1 VAKKSTYNA
10 KDIEVLEGLEPVR
23 KRPGMYIGSTNQ
35 DGLHHLVNEV
45 LDNSIDEVLA
55 GHATDISFQYKKDGS
70 IKIKD
75 NGRGIPIDFHPKY
88 KNKRAL
94 EVVLTTLHA
103 GGKFNSNAYKTS
115 GGLHGVG
122 ISVVNALSSLLQVQ
136 VFKDGKVYRQD
147 YSKGKVK
154 TKIKIEKCSKKLKG
168 TEISFIPDESIF
180 EETQFVPKKLY
191 NFINMKSVL
200 VGGTTIN
207 FEIDKELIKDKTPNK
222 KSFFYKKGIEDYFQ
236 LEYANNSKLFEKN
249 FLLKS
254 KIKDNENFETLI
266 SFNTNENSSL
276 MSYCNTIE
284 TPDGGSHENGIRNGI
299 LKAIK
304 LYGQKNQFSK
314 ISNINHSDI
323 FDYSNVIISIF
334 INDPSFEG
342 QTKKRIIMPN
352 LQKEIETKTQ
362 QEFLLWLNANKKNSK
377 ILLDNLIERA
387 LQRTDLSKIKE
398 LDRKSIKE
406 RNRLPGKLV
415 DCSSKSIKDSEIFIV
430 EGDSAGGSAKQA
442 RNREFQAILPLR
454 GKILNVYNVG
464 LSKIADNNEIQN
476 LIQSLGCGIGKN
488 FEISKLR
495 YEKII
500 LMTDADVDGS
510 HIATLLITFFYKY
523 MKSLIDE
530 NKLYLAMPPLF
541 KIYNKNKSFYAYDE
555 KEKDKLIEKEFKS
568 DNYNITRFKGLGEM
582 PADQLKE
589 TTMDQN
595 KRNLILIN
603 SEKAK
608 KDMKNTESLFE
619 TLMGKQA
626 ELRFKFIQNN
636 ANFMFANKNLY
647 LPSINEIED
656 LIYKNNKKKF
666 TLTVDLK

>member
-1 VAKKSTYNA
+1 MAKKSTYNA

-299 LKAIK
+299 LKSIK

-314 ISNINHSDI
+314 INNINHSDI

-636 ANFMFANKNLY
+636 ANFIKNL
-647 LPSINEIED
+647 D
-656 LIYKNNKKKF
+656 
-666 TLTVDLK
+666 V

>member
-1 VAKKSTYNA
+1 MAKKSTYNA

-236 LEYANNSKLFEKN
+236 LEYSNNSKLFEKN

-636 ANFMFANKNLY
+636 ANFIKNL
-647 LPSINEIED
+647 D
-656 LIYKNNKKKF
+656 
-666 TLTVDLK
+666 V

>member
-1 VAKKSTYNA
+1 MAKKSTYNA

-180 EETQFVPKKLY
+180 DETQFVPKKLY

-207 FEIDKELIKDKTPNK
+207 FDIDKELIKDKTPNK
-222 KSFFYKKGIEDYFQ
+222 KSFYYKKGIEDYFQ

-266 SFNTNENSSL
+266 AFNTNENSSL

-362 QEFLLWLNANKKNSK
+362 QVFLLWLNANKKNSK

-636 ANFMFANKNLY
+636 ANFIKNL
-647 LPSINEIED
+647 D
-656 LIYKNNKKKF
+656 
-666 TLTVDLK
+666 V

>member
-1 VAKKSTYNA
+1 MAKKSTYNA

-222 KSFFYKKGIEDYFQ
+222 KNFFYKKGIEDYFQ

-636 ANFMFANKNLY
+636 ANFIKNL
-647 LPSINEIED
+647 D
-656 LIYKNNKKKF
+656 
-666 TLTVDLK
+666 V

>member
-1 VAKKSTYNA
+1 MAKKSTYNA

-136 VFKDGKVYRQD
+136 VFKDGKAYRQD

-636 ANFMFANKNLY
+636 ANFIKNL
-647 LPSINEIED
+647 D
-656 LIYKNNKKKF
+656 
-666 TLTVDLK
+666 V

>member
-1 VAKKSTYNA
+1 MAKKSSYNA

-55 GHATDISFQYKKDGS
+55 GHATDISFQYKKDGL

-636 ANFMFANKNLY
+636 ANFIKNL
-647 LPSINEIED
+647 D
-656 LIYKNNKKKF
+656 
-666 TLTVDLK
+666 V

>member
-1 VAKKSTYNA
+1 MAKKSTYNA

-55 GHATDISFQYKKDGS
+55 GHATDISFQYKKDGL

-636 ANFMFANKNLY
+636 ANFIKNL
-647 LPSINEIED
+647 D
-656 LIYKNNKKKF
+656 
-666 TLTVDLK
+666 V

>member
-1 VAKKSTYNA
+1 MAKKSTYNA

-222 KSFFYKKGIEDYFQ
+222 KSFFYKKGIEDYCQ

-636 ANFMFANKNLY
+636 ANFIKNL
-647 LPSINEIED
+647 D
-656 LIYKNNKKKF
+656 
-666 TLTVDLK
+666 V

>member
-1 VAKKSTYNA
+1 MAKKSTYNA

-88 KNKRAL
+88 KNKRAI

-236 LEYANNSKLFEKN
+236 LEYSNNSKLFEKN

-636 ANFMFANKNLY
+636 ANFIKNL
-647 LPSINEIED
+647 D
-656 LIYKNNKKKF
+656 
-666 TLTVDLK
+666 V

>member
-1 VAKKSTYNA
+1 MAKKSTYNA

-200 VGGTTIN
+200 AGGTTIN

-377 ILLDNLIERA
+377 ILLDSLIERA

-636 ANFMFANKNLY
+636 ANFIKNL
-647 LPSINEIED
+647 D
-656 LIYKNNKKKF
+656 
-666 TLTVDLK
+666 V

>member
-1 VAKKSTYNA
+1 MAKKSTYNA

-180 EETQFVPKKLY
+180 EETQFVSKKLY

-222 KSFFYKKGIEDYFQ
+222 KNFFYKKGIEDYFQ

-254 KIKDNENFETLI
+254 RIKDNENFETLI

-636 ANFMFANKNLY
+636 ANFIKNL
-647 LPSINEIED
+647 D
-656 LIYKNNKKKF
+656 
-666 TLTVDLK
+666 V

>member
-1 VAKKSTYNA
+1 MAKKSTYNA

-88 KNKRAL
+88 RNKRAL

-122 ISVVNALSSLLQVQ
+122 ISVVNALSSLVQVQ

-636 ANFMFANKNLY
+636 ANFIKNL
-647 LPSINEIED
+647 D
-656 LIYKNNKKKF
+656 
-666 TLTVDLK
+666 V

>member
-1 VAKKSTYNA
+1 MAKKYTYNA

-23 KRPGMYIGSTNQ
+23 KRPGMYIGTTNQ

-75 NGRGIPIDFHPKY
+75 NGRGIPIDYHPKY

-122 ISVVNALSSLLQVQ
+122 ISVVNALSSLLKVQ
-136 VFKDGKVYRQD
+136 VFKDGKVYEQD

-154 TKIKIEKCSKKLKG
+154 TKIKIGKCSKKLKG

-180 EETQFVPKKLY
+180 EETRFVPKKLY

-387 LQRTDLSKIKE
+387 LQRTDLTKIKE

-541 KIYNKNKSFYAYDE
+541 KIYNKNKSVYAYDE

-608 KDMKNTESLFE
+608 KDLKNTENLFE

-636 ANFMFANKNLY
+636 ANFIKNL
-647 LPSINEIED
+647 D
-656 LIYKNNKKKF
+656 
-666 TLTVDLK
+666 V

>member
-1 VAKKSTYNA
+1 MAKKSTYNA

-75 NGRGIPIDFHPKY
+75 NGRGIPIDSHPKY

-619 TLMGKQA
+619 TLMGKKA

-636 ANFMFANKNLY
+636 ANFIKNL
-647 LPSINEIED
+647 D
-656 LIYKNNKKKF
+656 
-666 TLTVDLK
+666 V

>member
-1 VAKKSTYNA
+1 MAKKSTYNA

-555 KEKDKLIEKEFKS
+555 KEKDNLIEKEFKS

-636 ANFMFANKNLY
+636 ANFIKNL
-647 LPSINEIED
+647 D
-656 LIYKNNKKKF
+656 
-666 TLTVDLK
+666 V

>member
-1 VAKKSTYNA
+1 MAKKSTYNA

-55 GHATDISFQYKKDGS
+55 GHATDISFQYKKNGS

-608 KDMKNTESLFE
+608 KDIKNTESLFE

-636 ANFMFANKNLY
+636 ANFIKNL
-647 LPSINEIED
+647 D
-656 LIYKNNKKKF
+656 
-666 TLTVDLK
+666 V

>member
-1 VAKKSTYNA
+1 MAKKSTYNA

-541 KIYNKNKSFYAYDE
+541 KIYNKNKSFYAYDD
-555 KEKDKLIEKEFKS
+555 KEKDKLIKKEFKS

-636 ANFMFANKNLY
+636 ANFIKNL
-647 LPSINEIED
+647 D
-656 LIYKNNKKKF
+656 
-666 TLTVDLK
+666 V

>member
-1 VAKKSTYNA
+1 MAKKSTYNA

-191 NFINMKSVL
+191 NFINIKSVL

-207 FEIDKELIKDKTPNK
+207 FEIDKELIKDNTPNN

-236 LEYANNSKLFEKN
+236 LEYANNSKFFEKN

-266 SFNTNENSSL
+266 SFNTNETSSL

-415 DCSSKSIKDSEIFIV
+415 DCSSKSIKDSVIFIV

-555 KEKDKLIEKEFKS
+555 KEKGKLIEKEFKS

-636 ANFMFANKNLY
+636 ANFIKNL
-647 LPSINEIED
+647 D
-656 LIYKNNKKKF
+656 
-666 TLTVDLK
+666 V

>member
-1 VAKKSTYNA
+1 MAKKSTYNA

-168 TEISFIPDESIF
+168 TEISFIPDETIF

-249 FLLKS
+249 FILKS

-636 ANFMFANKNLY
+636 ANFIKNL
-647 LPSINEIED
+647 D
-656 LIYKNNKKKF
+656 
-666 TLTVDLK
+666 V

>member
-1 VAKKSTYNA
+1 MAKKSTYNA

-314 ISNINHSDI
+314 ITNINHSDI

-555 KEKDKLIEKEFKS
+555 KEKDKLIKNEFKS

-636 ANFMFANKNLY
+636 ANFIKNL
-647 LPSINEIED
+647 D
-656 LIYKNNKKKF
+656 
-666 TLTVDLK
+666 V

>member
-1 VAKKSTYNA
+1 MAKKSTYNA

-55 GHATDISFQYKKDGS
+55 GHATDISFHYKKDGS

-168 TEISFIPDESIF
+168 TEISFVPDETIF

-207 FEIDKELIKDKTPNK
+207 FEIDKELIKDNTPGN

-266 SFNTNENSSL
+266 SFNTNESSSL

-299 LKAIK
+299 LKAVK

-589 TTMDQN
+589 TTMDQK

-608 KDMKNTESLFE
+608 KDLKITENLFE

-636 ANFMFANKNLY
+636 ANFIKNL
-647 LPSINEIED
+647 D
-656 LIYKNNKKKF
+656 
-666 TLTVDLK
+666 V

>member
-1 VAKKSTYNA
+1 MAKKSTYNA

-236 LEYANNSKLFEKN
+236 LEYTNNSKLFEKN

-254 KIKDNENFETLI
+254 KIIDNENFETLI

-342 QTKKRIIMPN
+342 QTNKRIIMPN

-636 ANFMFANKNLY
+636 ANFIKNL
-647 LPSINEIED
+647 D
-656 LIYKNNKKKF
+656 
-666 TLTVDLK
+666 V

>member
-1 VAKKSTYNA
+1 MAKKSTYNA

-555 KEKDKLIEKEFKS
+555 KEKDKLIEREFKS

-636 ANFMFANKNLY
+636 ANFIKNL
-647 LPSINEIED
+647 D
-656 LIYKNNKKKF
+656 
-666 TLTVDLK
+666 V

>member
-1 VAKKSTYNA
+1 MAKKSTYNA

-55 GHATDISFQYKKDGS
+55 GHASDISFQYKKDGT

-122 ISVVNALSSLLQVQ
+122 ISVVNALSSLLKVQ
-136 VFKDGKVYRQD
+136 VFKDGKVYQQN

-180 EETQFVPKKLY
+180 EDTLFVPKKLY

-207 FEIDKELIKDKTPNK
+207 FEIDKELIKDNTPNNE
-222 KSFFYKKGIEDYFQ
+222 SFFYKKGIEDYFQ

-266 SFNTNENSSL
+266 SFNTNETSSL

-299 LKAIK
+299 LKALK

-314 ISNINHSDI
+314 ISNINHNDI

-352 LQKEIETKTQ
+352 LQREIETKTQ

-442 RNREFQAILPLR
+442 RNRELQAILPLR

-510 HIATLLITFFYKY
+510 HITTLLITFFYKY

-582 PADQLKE
+582 PADQLKD
-589 TTMDQN
+589 TTMDQT
-595 KRNLILIN
+595 KRKLILIN

-636 ANFMFANKNLY
+636 ANFIKNL
-647 LPSINEIED
+647 D
-656 LIYKNNKKKF
+656 
-666 TLTVDLK
+666 V

>member
-1 VAKKSTYNA
+1 MAKKSTYNA

-254 KIKDNENFETLI
+254 KIIDNENFETLI

-636 ANFMFANKNLY
+636 ANFIKNL
-647 LPSINEIED
+647 D
-656 LIYKNNKKKF
+656 
-666 TLTVDLK
+666 V

>member
-1 VAKKSTYNA
+1 MAKKSTYNA

-136 VFKDGKVYRQD
+136 VFKDGKVYRQN

-608 KDMKNTESLFE
+608 KDIKNTESLFE

-636 ANFMFANKNLY
+636 ANFIKNL
-647 LPSINEIED
+647 D
-656 LIYKNNKKKF
+656 
-666 TLTVDLK
+666 V

>member
-555 KEKDKLIEKEFKS
+555 KEKDKLIKKEFKS

-636 ANFMFANKNLY
+636 ANFIKNL
-647 LPSINEIED
+647 D
-656 LIYKNNKKKF
+656 
-666 TLTVDLK
+666 V

>member
-1 VAKKSTYNA
+1 MAKKSTYNA

-55 GHATDISFQYKKDGS
+55 GHATDISFQYKKDGT

-636 ANFMFANKNLY
+636 ANFIKNL
-647 LPSINEIED
+647 D
-656 LIYKNNKKKF
+656 
-666 TLTVDLK
+666 V

>member
-1 VAKKSTYNA
+1 MAKKSTYNA
-10 KDIEVLEGLEPVR
+10 RDIEVLEGLEPVR

-55 GHATDISFQYKKDGS
+55 GHATDISFHYKKDGS

-122 ISVVNALSSLLQVQ
+122 ISVVNALSSLLNVQ
-136 VFKDGKVYRQD
+136 VFKNGKVYRQD

-154 TKIKIEKCSKKLKG
+154 TKIKIQKCSKKLRG
-168 TEISFIPDESIF
+168 TEISFIPDSSIF

-207 FEIDKELIKDKTPNK
+207 FEIDKELIKDNTPNN
-222 KSFFYKKGIEDYFQ
+222 KSFFYKRGIEDYFQ
-236 LEYANNSKLFEKN
+236 LEHKNNIKLFEKN

-254 KIKDNENFETLI
+254 KIKDNENFETLV
-266 SFNTNENSSL
+266 SFNSNETSSL

-299 LKAIK
+299 IKAIK

-323 FDYSNVIISIF
+323 FDYSNVIISVF

-342 QTKKRIIMPN
+342 QTKKRIIMPS

-362 QEFLLWLNANKKNSK
+362 QELLLWLNANKKNSK

-415 DCSSKSIKDSEIFIV
+415 DCSSKSIKNTEIFIV

-488 FEISKLR
+488 FDISKLR
-495 YEKII
+495 YEKVI

-510 HIATLLITFFYKY
+510 HISTLLITFFYKY

-541 KIYNKNKSFYAYDE
+541 KINNKNKSFYGYDE
-555 KEKDKLIEKEFKS
+555 KEKDQIIEKEFKNDEHS
-568 DNYNITRFKGLGEM
+568 VTRFKGLGEM
-582 PADQLKE
+582 PAEQLKE

-595 KRNLILIN
+595 KRKLILIN

-608 KDMKNTESLFE
+608 KDLKNTENLFE

-636 ANFMFANKNLY
+636 ANFIKN
-647 LPSINEIED
+647 ID
-656 LIYKNNKKKF
+656 
-666 TLTVDLK
+666 V

>member
-1 VAKKSTYNA
+1 MAKKSTYNA

-55 GHATDISFQYKKDGS
+55 GHATDISFQYKKDGF

-147 YSKGKVK
+147 YSIGKVK

-636 ANFMFANKNLY
+636 ANFIKNL
-647 LPSINEIED
+647 D
-656 LIYKNNKKKF
+656 
-666 TLTVDLK
+666 V

>member
-1 VAKKSTYNA
+1 MAKKTTYNA

-88 KNKRAL
+88 KKKRAL

-122 ISVVNALSSLLQVQ
+122 ISVVNALSSLLKVQ
-136 VFKDGKVYRQD
+136 VFKDGKVYQQD

-168 TEISFIPDESIF
+168 TEISFIPDENIF

-222 KSFFYKKGIEDYFQ
+222 KSFFYKKGIEDYFE

-249 FLLKS
+249 FSLKS

-314 ISNINHSDI
+314 IGNINHSDI

-636 ANFMFANKNLY
+636 ANFIKNL
-647 LPSINEIED
+647 D
-656 LIYKNNKKKF
+656 
-666 TLTVDLK
+666 V

>member
-1 VAKKSTYNA
+1 MAKKSTYNA

-207 FEIDKELIKDKTPNK
+207 CEIDKELIKDKTPNK

-636 ANFMFANKNLY
+636 ANFIKNL
-647 LPSINEIED
+647 D
-656 LIYKNNKKKF
+656 
-666 TLTVDLK
+666 V

>member
-1 VAKKSTYNA
+1 MAKKSTYNA

-94 EVVLTTLHA
+94 EVVLSTLHA

-236 LEYANNSKLFEKN
+236 LEYTNISKLFEKN

-589 TTMDQN
+589 TTMNQN

-636 ANFMFANKNLY
+636 ANFIKNL
-647 LPSINEIED
+647 D
-656 LIYKNNKKKF
+656 
-666 TLTVDLK
+666 V